1 MIKSFTMSSHS
12 ILHLKKAILICF
24 LFAVQFAYSQGRG
37 LNNIATKIL
46 NTDFLDKSG
55 NPLTEVKGSPF
66 LSENWGQAYLHLAS
80 GGKVYVQKTKFN
92 GYTGELH
99 YIDDKGVELA
109 PVDGSVTRVDLL
121 DPKDSTKTIKK
132 YLTFMDQSKKNRLLF
147 YEVHNEGAV
156 QLVTRQEKYI
166 FTENYDPLKGK
177 TDQYFKATLNYAIAY
192 KGDLTFLTDLGYD
205 NVTKALPKTIQN
217 TVDKKTK
224 LKSIKEVVDF
234 LHQYNA
240 LAK

>member
-1 MIKSFTMSSHS
+1 MSIHPMQYSQ
-12 ILHLKKAILICF
+12 KAILICL
-24 LFAVQFAYSQGRG
+24 LFTAQFAYSQGRG

-46 NTDFLDKSG
+46 NTDFSDKSG

-66 LSENWGQAYLHLAS
+66 LSEKWDQAYLYLAS

-109 PVDGSVTRVDLL
+109 PVDGSVIKVDLL
-121 DPKDSTKTIKK
+121 DANDSTKIIKR
-132 YLTFMDQSKKNRLLF
+132 FMAFKDQSKKNRILF
-147 YEVHNEGAV
+147 YEIHNEGAV
-156 QLVTRQEKYI
+156 QLVTRQEKFI

-177 TDQYFKATLNYAIAY
+177 TDQYFKTTLYYAIAH

-205 NVTKALPKTIQN
+205 NITKALPN
-217 TVDKKTK
+217 TTQITVVKKPK
-224 LKSIKEVVDF
+224 LKAIKDVVDF
-234 LHQYNA
+234 LNQYNA
-240 LAK
+240 IAK

>member
-1 MIKSFTMSSHS
+1 MSIHPMLYS
-12 ILHLKKAILICF
+12 KKAILICL
-24 LFAVQFAYSQGRG
+24 LFAAQFAYSQGRG

-46 NTDFLDKSG
+46 NTDFSDKSG

-66 LSENWGQAYLHLAS
+66 LSDKWDQAYLHLAS

-109 PVDGSVTRVDLL
+109 PVDGSVIKVDLL
-121 DPKDSTKTIKK
+121 DPNDSTKIIKR
-132 YLTFMDQSKKNRLLF
+132 FMAFKDQSKKNRILF
-147 YEVHNEGAV
+147 YEIHNEGTV
-156 QLVTRQEKYI
+156 QLVTRQEKFI

-177 TDQYFKATLNYAIAY
+177 TDQYFKTTLYYAIAY

-224 LKSIKEVVDF
+224 LKSIKEVVAF
-234 LHQYNA
+234 LNQYNA
-240 LAK
+240 LDK